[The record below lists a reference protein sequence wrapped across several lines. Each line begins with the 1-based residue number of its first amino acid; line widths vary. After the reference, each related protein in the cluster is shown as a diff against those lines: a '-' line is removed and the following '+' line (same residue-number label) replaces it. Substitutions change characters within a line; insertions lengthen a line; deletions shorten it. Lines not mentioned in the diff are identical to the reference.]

1 MDKEQGMRLRTFVC
15 VALGVLVMQGVS
27 APARAASSVQ
37 LFGDDGSPRFSFYL
51 ACVSKTV
58 NCEII
63 ERMFGRWADDRS
75 LSVHTVT
82 PEEAARLPEN
92 PEQAQVDG
100 GPYRVTVRYAPEM
113 VSVSNSLVSA
123 SKGPPLVSY
132 VANVRVF
139 DSVSGKLIKSMTWRK
154 EEMADRDQGGAN
166 PYLDAQ
172 VHDFLKHL
180 DPGYAKSPAS

>member
-1 MDKEQGMRLRTFVC
+1 MRLRTFVC
-15 VALGVLVMQGVS
+15 VVLGVWILQGIG

-51 ACVSKTV
+51 ACISKTV

-63 ERMFGRWADDRS
+63 ERMFGRWADDRK
-75 LSVHTVT
+75 LSVNTVT
-82 PEEAARLPEN
+82 PEEAARPPEN
-92 PEQAQVDG
+92 PAQG
-100 GPYRVTVRYAPEM
+100 QSGSNPYRVTVRYAPEM
-113 VSVSNSLVSA
+113 ASVSNSLVSA

-139 DSVSGKLIKSMTWRK
+139 DSASGKLVKSMTWRK

-180 DPGYAKSPAS
+180 DPTYTKSPAS